1 MDIIKKNNTAEIICF
16 LLYCIGVIFITI
28 FHEPWY
34 DEFQAWGISKASLH
48 DILFFIP
55 HYEGHPPLWHLI
67 LKIFSSL
74 NFNPEI
80 GIRIPNLLF
89 MFGAIWLLVFKSP
102 FPKAVKLT
110 LPFTYFLFYQYG
122 VLSRPYSIFCFAIF
136 LTAYL
141 YKQRNEHP
149 YKFVSALALL
159 CLSCVFGMAISTGI
173 IIAWG
178 LELLNKQNII
188 EFFKSFIKTSTF
200 KAMLIVFF
208 LCLILTINFFPEE
221 DTLAKNQVL
230 QKIDYTVRFIYS
242 FFILPADA
250 LFYNLQNYLNTST
263 RITTTDISEF
273 FIFSSPKVIFFWI
286 GAFSGLL
293 VNILFIKIFKD
304 SKNLLQFTLPF
315 IILCLIAFSTYI
327 CAHHIGLLTVFY
339 IYAFWALYPFS
350 NNNQSNKST
359 KILSKLVSIIIIIQ
373 LYWNFSACTSE
384 YFYQYSPSRFFANYI
399 KQNNLQNYKI
409 MSPWCHY
416 LSYINKKTGKNIY
429 TKEAKT
435 DEDID
440 ELLKTHNV
448 VSTHNLLIQNY
459 SLFLNTYFNKNMV
472 DYYNVDNPDRPYILH
487 KYQSKEEVEQFRQLM
502 RSKGLPDIFVGQG
515 YFEYIF
521 PEIKN
526 PYKDYETVAE
536 FKAGY
541 IWKNTIFLADTG
553 KIYVK
558 KDILN
563 KQIND
568 K

>member
-34 DEFQAWGISKASLH
+34 DEFQAWEISKASLH

-89 MFGAIWLLVFKSP
+89 MFGAVWLLVFKSP

-122 VLSRPYSIFCFAIF
+122 VLSRPYSIFCFAMF

-159 CLSCVFGMAISTGI
+159 CLSNVYGMAVSTGI
-173 IIAWG
+173 ILAWG
-178 LELLNKQNII
+178 IEILNKQKII
-188 EFFKSFIKTSTF
+188 EFFRDFIKTSTF
-200 KAMLIVFF
+200 KAMLIIFF
-208 LCLILTINFFPEE
+208 LCLILTINFFPKE
-221 DTLAKNQVL
+221 DTFATNQIL
-230 QKIDYTVRFIYS
+230 YKIDYVVKFIYS
-242 FFILPADA
+242 FFIFPADA
-250 LFYNLQNYLNTST
+250 LFYNFLNYANPS
-263 RITTTDISEF
+263 IAFTTADISDF
-273 FIFSSPKVIFFWI
+273 FIFSSQKVIFFWI
-286 GAFSGLL
+286 GAFSGLS
-293 VNILFIKIFKD
+293 VNILFIKIFKN
-304 SKNLLQFTLPF
+304 SKNFLQFILPF
-315 IILCLIAFSTYI
+315 VSLCLITFFVYI
-327 CAHHIGLLTVFY
+327 TTHHIGLLTVFY

-350 NNNQSNKST
+350 NNNQINKFT
-359 KILSKLVSIIIIIQ
+359 NILSKLISIIIIIQ

-384 YFYQYSPSRFFANYI
+384 YLYQYSSGRFFASYI

-409 MSPWCHY
+409 MCPWYHS
-416 LSYINKKTGKNIY
+416 LSYINKNTGKSPYIKGYEPNN
-429 TKEAKT
+429 
-435 DEDID
+435 DI
-440 ELLKTHNV
+440 KTHDKIF
-448 VSTHNLLIQNY
+448 THNFLIQSI
-459 SLFLNTYFNKNMV
+459 SLITNTYFNKNV
-472 DYYNVDNPDRPYILH
+472 IDYYNVDNPNRPYVLH
-487 KYQSKEEVEQFRQLM
+487 KYQSQKELEQFRQIM
-502 RSKGLPDIFVGQG
+502 RSKGLPDIFIGQG

-521 PEIKN
+521 PEVKN
-526 PYKDYETVAE
+526 PYQYYEVVAKFE
-536 FKAGY
+536 AGH
-541 IWKNTIFLADTG
+541 IWKNTIFSTDSS

-558 KDILN
+558 KDIL
-563 KQIND
+563 KKAIND
-568 K
+568 KQ